1 MGTLSGENGYYDG
14 DIGIYTEILFTFFT
28 GPKMVWEEIPK
39 RVDFE
44 FRLDFV
50 CLKNINLSHALV
62 SKEVTKMEQ
71 NTK

>member
-44 FRLDFV
+44 SV
-50 CLKNINLSHALV
+50 
-62 SKEVTKMEQ
+62 
-71 NTK
+71 